1 MFDHVGSAARLVASQ
16 DAATVVDSSTFSN
29 VYYQRVG
36 QPGASDTVF
45 SVTGS
50 AASLVVQVRILP
62 ALPKQ

>member
-1 MFDHVGSAARLVASQ
+1 MFDHVGTASRLVLSR

-50 AASLVVQVRILP
+50 AASLVVQVRTIP
-62 ALPKQ
+62 ALSK